1 MTKKSNKDR
10 SATAYMPTAGLIR
23 TMVKEL
29 SNGYE
34 GRILLM
40 GVGLCNLIQEY
51 EEENELHGRSIENID
66 AIESNDKLCGVL
78 EKSGVCIVSD
88 SLESFETMTRYD
100 CILAISKYYDLS
112 ELDRMAKFV
121 QPRGTLIA
129 IGGDKFEAYR
139 NKIKREYKDWNPSI
153 DKISNGFKA
162 GKHNKEAWSIRMTR
176 PMLEES
182 DSVLLKNIK
191 EDVHIDALFRCLTLH
206 DEADELQVMIYQ
218 CVRDQMAGFALMQDY
233 EAMFPCL
240 VDSVRPRV
248 DGDTAAHVVGSPLIK
263 MGTTPNQF
271 VEGIRRK
278 YWRYIF
284 LCDDHL
290 AGLPSGIE
298 HHVRK
303 YVNGLGRYDFNGSSI
318 RRFRGELC
326 QKTEV
331 WIKEELETLFN
342 ELSGIQDQYSMVNK
356 ANVIPFDGYQTEEAW
371 RIKNKVTI
379 SLDGIQKY
387 LSGNIYFS
395 AKQKICDMERLLDY
409 LAVTNPDSS
418 TRELLDQAEKQGQT
432 RGITLRHI
440 KVSFFLKGTTCIEFL
455 DPVLLE
461 KFNVFV
467 CLRKDW
473 LPPDYGKAVYG
484 NFDSKSRAVIDSF
497 QGEDAYKSCLN
508 WPSCDRLHSL
518 PMFHLSGLE

>member
-1 MTKKSNKDR
+1 MTKKSNQDGPT
-10 SATAYMPTAGLIR
+10 TAYIPTARLIR
-23 TMVKEL
+23 TIMKEL
-29 SNGYE
+29 SIGYE

-40 GVGLCNLIQEY
+40 GVGLCDLIQEY
-51 EEENELHGRSIENID
+51 EKANELHGRSIENID
-66 AIESNDKLCGVL
+66 AVESDGKLCEAL
-78 EKSGVCIVSD
+78 EKKGVCIVSD
-88 SLESFETMTRYD
+88 SLESFLTMTRYD

-112 ELDRMAKFV
+112 ELDRIAKFV

-129 IGGDKFEAYR
+129 IVGDKFEAYR
-139 NKIKREYKDWNPSI
+139 NEIKREYKDWNLRI
-153 DKISNGFKA
+153 DKIPNGFKA

-176 PMLEES
+176 PMLVEC

-206 DEADELQVMIYQ
+206 DDADELQVMIYQ
-218 CVRDQMAGFALMQDY
+218 CVRDQMAGFALMKDY

-248 DGDTAAHVVGSPLIK
+248 EGDTTARVVGSPLIK
-263 MGTTPNQF
+263 MAMTPNQF
-271 VEGIRRK
+271 VEGIRKK
-278 YWRYIF
+278 YWRHLF

-290 AGLPSGIE
+290 VGLPSDIE
-298 HHVRK
+298 HHVRD

-318 RRFRGELC
+318 RRFRNELQ
-326 QKTEV
+326 QKAEV

-342 ELSGIQDQYSMVNK
+342 QLSGIQDQYSMVNK
-356 ANVIPFDGYQTEEAW
+356 ANVIPFDGYKTEEAW
-371 RIKNKVTI
+371 RNKNKVTI

-395 AKQKICDMERLLDY
+395 AKEKICDMERLLDY
-409 LAVTNPDSS
+409 LALTHPDSS
-418 TRELLDQAEKQGQT
+418 TRKLLDLAENQGQT
-432 RGITLRHI
+432 RGIALRHI
-440 KVSFFLKGTTCIEFL
+440 KVSFFLKGTTYIEFL

-467 CLRKDW
+467 CLRKGW
-473 LPPDYGKAVYG
+473 LPPDYGKAVYR
-484 NFDSKSRAVIDSF
+484 NFDSESQTTIDSF

-518 PMFHLSGLE
+518 PMFHMPGLE